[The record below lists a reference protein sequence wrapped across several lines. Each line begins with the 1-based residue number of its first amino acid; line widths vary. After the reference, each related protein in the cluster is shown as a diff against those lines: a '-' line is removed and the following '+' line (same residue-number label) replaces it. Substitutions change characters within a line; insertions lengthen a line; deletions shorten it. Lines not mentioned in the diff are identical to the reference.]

1 MTMALLSSSS
11 SSTTLCQA
19 FSFLPAT
26 RVVAP
31 AKGRRGGRSK
41 TVDSVKLAAPMIGKK
56 KKSPIKVEK
65 VTPEKKKPTKF
76 GAVGLQPKGTRAVVA
91 NNKKF
96 QLAAPTIGKTKK
108 LIKVKTGTPEKNKKQ
123 KKPTKL
129 GVGRQPKGTRAVV
142 ANTKKQAPPKK
153 TGRPGLTVK
162 KKPTTKVVGAKKKK
176 EPPIKKKT
184 KLTLPVLGFNM
195 KNKKQLVAPPNK
207 KKKKKGT
214 VGVRVQRTKV
224 QPQTNQAASLT
235 TRPVSRRD
243 LTVGAAVAAAVAVL
257 AITPKSAT
265 KEKTTLATKKTK
277 TKAPAAA
284 AASKTILANKKGPAT
299 TTQTTT
305 TIATGTP
312 ATGKVPDITKKYA
325 TRSYAPVEEL
335 PIRFKARSEL
345 DELSFI
351 SFQAKLQTQE
361 VEEVNIYRTDGNVG
375 YATLRNVAP
384 DTNGD
389 ASDGVLDGYKREQFR
404 IEKVDPLGP
413 GLPYKLMIAT
423 KQAGVPYNLL

>member
-1 MTMALLSSSS
+1 MHVSVNGLLLWSTMMTMALLSSSS

-123 KKPTKL
+123 KKPTKF
-129 GVGRQPKGTRAVV
+129 GAVGRQPKGTRAVV

-162 KKPTTKVVGAKKKK
+162 KKPTTKAAGAKK
-176 EPPIKKKT
+176 EERTTDQEEHETYTPG
-184 KLTLPVLGFNM
+184 LGF
-195 KNKKQLVAPPNK
+195 
-207 KKKKKGT
+207 
-214 VGVRVQRTKV
+214 
-224 QPQTNQAASLT
+224 
-235 TRPVSRRD
+235 
-243 LTVGAAVAAAVAVL
+243 
-257 AITPKSAT
+257 
-265 KEKTTLATKKTK
+265 
-277 TKAPAAA
+277 
-284 AASKTILANKKGPAT
+284 
-299 TTQTTT
+299 
-305 TIATGTP
+305 
-312 ATGKVPDITKKYA
+312 
-325 TRSYAPVEEL
+325 
-335 PIRFKARSEL
+335 
-345 DELSFI
+345 
-351 SFQAKLQTQE
+351 
-361 VEEVNIYRTDGNVG
+361 
-375 YATLRNVAP
+375 
-384 DTNGD
+384 
-389 ASDGVLDGYKREQFR
+389 
-404 IEKVDPLGP
+404 
-413 GLPYKLMIAT
+413 
-423 KQAGVPYNLL
+423 